1 MNEQQETKTE
11 NQPTA
16 EAQIADLPLNGEQA
30 DQVKGGPTSQSKRT
44 VVLQSSFGADSAD
57 E

>member
-1 MNEQQETKTE
+1 MNEKPETNT
-11 NQPTA
+11 NDQTA
-16 EAQIADLPLNGEQA
+16 TATPLTDLPVNDAQA

-44 VVLQSSFGADSAD
+44 VVLKSSFSADSAD

>member
-11 NQPTA
+11 NQPVA
-16 EAQIADLPLNGEQA
+16 ETQIADLPLNGEQA
-30 DQVKGGPTSQSKRT
+30 DQVKGGPTPQSKRT
-44 VVLQSSFGADSAD
+44 VVLQSSFGADSTD